1 MKKCQFTLAVLF
13 ISITLAACAPSG
25 PSTLEIMDSLET
37 EINEQ
42 DLEGVMALFAED
54 AVVEESYAHIT
65 RSGTRELEIYWK
77 RYLRRQFLVDFRD
90 ISVDGDTATY
100 TWVEV
105 GEVDSRY
112 WPAII
117 EVQDGKIT
125 YTDILENKETRLNV
139 EE

>member
-1 MKKCQFTLAVLF
+1 MKWSYIILGFALLGFGMLSCT
-13 ISITLAACAPSG
+13 PSG
-25 PSTLEIMDSLET
+25 PSTLEIMDSLKT
-37 EINEQ
+37 EVNEQ
-42 DLEGVMALFAED
+42 DLEGIMALFAED
-54 AVVEESYAHIT
+54 AIVEESYAHIY
-65 RSGTRELEIYWK
+65 RSGTRELEFYWK
-77 RYLRRQFLVDFRD
+77 YYLRSQFLVDFRD

-117 EVQDGKIT
+117 EVKDGKIT
-125 YTDILENKETRLNV
+125 YTDITEDKEIRLNV